1 MQVVIDELH
10 LLLRVSDVLIR
21 NLIWAAVAADN
32 ELRTKSS
39 EHLTRLQERVKGC
52 GITFR
57 VQIIAMLI
65 NYYYLY
71 AQVWE
76 SKTRKSE
83 YEYTSLRGAERK
95 KLLQRLPPHICDI
108 VPGSNGVKITE
119 LWKVWHL
126 NIIIIVI
133 KIYVNSQDFWNIYE
147 IIGTEQ
153 PMEADIENLQN
164 KVNRL
169 L

>member
-21 NLIWAAVAADN
+21 NLILAAVAADN

-71 AQVWE
+71 
-76 SKTRKSE
+76 
-83 YEYTSLRGAERK
+83 
-95 KLLQRLPPHICDI
+95 
-108 VPGSNGVKITE
+108 
-119 LWKVWHL
+119 
-126 NIIIIVI
+126 
-133 KIYVNSQDFWNIYE
+133 E

-153 PMEADIENLQN
+153 PIEADIENLKN
-164 KVNRL
+164 KVNGL